1 MVQGKEPAGK
11 NGNPAMPAIHHVAVV
26 VDDLDQAVGF
36 YTRALGFRLST
47 GRPGNLRPGAW
58 LDVGDQ
64 QLHLVLGEPGPARGQ
79 HFAVLVD
86 DLDAEVRRLRA
97 EGFDVS
103 DPVPVGAARQSFL
116 ADPSGNTIELHEK

>member
-1 MVQGKEPAGK
+1 MA
-11 NGNPAMPAIHHVAVV
+11 AIHHVAVV
-26 VDDLDQAVGF
+26 VDDLDQSIGF
-36 YTRALGFRLST
+36 YTRALGFRLSAD
-47 GRPGNLRPGAW
+47 RPGTLGPGAW

-64 QLHLVLGEPGPARGQ
+64 QLHLIAGSSGPSRGQ

-97 EGFDVS
+97 AGVDVS

-116 ADPSGNTIELHEK
+116 ADPSGNAIELHEK